1 MAVLDTNI
9 LVDLIRKHHRRASLR
24 AVEIV
29 RRLLSDRETPMTTRF
44 NAAELYVGA
53 ELADDPREETARIDA
68 CLESLQILDFDDA
81 AARVYGR
88 IEASLRGA
96 GRPVGDFDALI
107 ASVAIRHGQL
117 LVTRNPRHFDGIAG
131 LAVRG
136 LA

>member
-9 LVDLIRKHHRRASLR
+9 LVDLIRKHPGPAARRAVDL
-24 AVEIV
+24 V
-29 RRLLSDRETPMTTRF
+29 RGLLSEGEALMTTRF

-53 ELADDPREETARIDA
+53 ELATNPSDEAARIDA
-68 CLESLQILDFDDA
+68 ALSALRILDFDDA

-107 ASVAIRHGQL
+107 ASVALRHGQM
-117 LVTRNPRHFDGIAG
+117 LVTRNPRHFLGIAG
-131 LAVRG
+131 LTVR
-136 LA
+136 ASA